1 MKKQSFALA
10 FLALTLAAGSSFA
23 GTKHEEKREAR
34 QDARIERG
42 IASGQLNEKEAN
54 RLEKGQQ
61 HIDNMEDKAMAD
73 GKMSK
78 KEKMRIE
85 HAQDKQSRK
94 IFREKHDRQ
103 RAE

>member
-1 MKKQSFALA
+1 MKHIFS
-10 FLALTLAAGSSFA
+10 LALIAISLGSSAAHA
-23 GTKHEEKREAR
+23 GTKHQEKREAR
-34 QDARIERG
+34 QEARINQG
-42 IASGQLNEKEAN
+42 IASGQLNEKEAA

-78 KEKMRIE
+78 REKLHIE

-103 RAE
+103 NAVQ